1 MRDGEDEVERPGTL
15 ERRLEGG
22 VREVCT
28 RLDELISSAS
38 SLLARD
44 MFLKRARLTTW
55 LWAAGLRADEKLF
68 MSLAFSM
75 VEMKAAMSSSSVRA
89 LPELPG
95 VPGACSEV
103 SWPDFS
109 LLLVLARPLL
119 VALSPTR
126 LLWEVLVQRLRPAKL
141 LL

>member
-1 MRDGEDEVERPGTL
+1 
-15 ERRLEGG
+15 
-22 VREVCT
+22 
-28 RLDELISSAS
+28 
-38 SLLARD
+38 
-44 MFLKRARLTTW
+44 
-55 LWAAGLRADEKLF
+55 
-68 MSLAFSM
+68 M

-95 VPGACSEV
+95 VPGACSEA